1 VATADPTP
9 HASATVAHAHAIRS
23 RRGPPLGRRPR
34 PPAGLRRR
42 RAAATDQ
49 IEPLRVVANVLIAGW
64 AVVAAVRRAPAG
76 RLAVPA
82 ALGAYLLLNAVF
94 VALEGVTN
102 PDQGDAVRWML
113 FALIA
118 ATTVAVLGLSAAR
131 TRASARATT

>member
-1 VATADPTP
+1 MRMP
-9 HASATVAHAHAIRS
+9 SAPAVVL
-23 RRGPPLGRRPR
+23 PWVVVLG
-34 PPAGLRRR
+34 LLQVFDVVVH
-42 RAAATDQ
+42 AATDQ

-64 AVVAAVRRAPAG
+64 AVVAAVRRGPAG

-82 ALGAYLLLNAVF
+82 ALGAYLLLNAGF

>member
-1 VATADPTP
+1 MRMPSAPTVVLP
-9 HASATVAHAHAIRS
+9 WVVV
-23 RRGPPLGRRPR
+23 LG
-34 PPAGLRRR
+34 LLQVFDVVVH
-42 RAAATDQ
+42 AATDQ

-64 AVVAAVRRAPAG
+64 AGVAVVRRAPAG

-102 PDQGDAVRWML
+102 PDQGGAVRWML